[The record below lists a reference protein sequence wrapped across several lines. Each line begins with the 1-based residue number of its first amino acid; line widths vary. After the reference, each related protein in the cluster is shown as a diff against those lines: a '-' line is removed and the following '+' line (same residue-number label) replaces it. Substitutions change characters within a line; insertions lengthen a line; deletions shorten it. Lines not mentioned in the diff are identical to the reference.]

1 MMNYREKALEILSQL
16 TLDEKIALQVG
27 VDQWNTLQVDRVGL
41 PAVRMSD
48 GPHGLRKVESEGTKK
63 AVCFPTASKIACS
76 FDRQLLKEVGQALG
90 EQCLDG
96 GVDVFLGPG
105 VNIKRDVRC
114 GRNFEYF

>member
-48 GPHGLRKVESEGTKK
+48 GPHGLR
-63 AVCFPTASKIACS
+63 
-76 FDRQLLKEVGQALG
+76 
-90 EQCLDG
+90 
-96 GVDVFLGPG
+96 
-105 VNIKRDVRC
+105 
-114 GRNFEYF
+114 